1 MHNKLYNEV
10 LQPRQLV
17 SGYVIRF
24 VLIFLLLGPN
34 ISIYSQ
40 RLYGHELLQYN
51 MNILN
56 AEYDC
61 PKGWTENFDE
71 EAFFP
76 ADYLVSASNFQI
88 ISPKEDVIIVFSYST
103 ELSVEDSVKIWPL
116 ITRLNPDKAKSSRLS
131 DPLHKK
137 TVENE
142 MDTLCGR
149 PNVVWKKKFA
159 RRKFGTDYAGHYPGR
174 QAWVYRDKYDH
185 HEVVWL
191 HNVGVGTI
199 WLRYYYVRGT
209 DIDRYV
215 KETIGMMRF
224 KKEKKD

>member
-40 RLYGHELLQYN
+40 RLYGHELQQYY

-88 ISPKEDVIIVFSYST
+88 ISPKEDVIIVFSYSP
-103 ELSVEDSVKIWPL
+103 E
-116 ITRLNPDKAKSSRLS
+116 
-131 DPLHKK
+131 
-137 TVENE
+137 
-142 MDTLCGR
+142 
-149 PNVVWKKKFA
+149 
-159 RRKFGTDYAGHYPGR
+159 
-174 QAWVYRDKYDH
+174 
-185 HEVVWL
+185 
-191 HNVGVGTI
+191 
-199 WLRYYYVRGT
+199 
-209 DIDRYV
+209 
-215 KETIGMMRF
+215 
-224 KKEKKD
+224 

>member
-1 MHNKLYNEV
+1 MYNKLYNEV

-40 RLYGHELLQYN
+40 RLYGHELLQYY

-61 PKGWTENFDE
+61 PKGWTENFE
-71 EAFFP
+71 EEMFLP
-76 ADYLVSASNFQI
+76 ADYLVSASNFRI
-88 ISPKEDVIIVFSYST
+88 ISPKEDVIIVFSYSP

-116 ITRLNPDKAKSSRLS
+116 ITRLNPDRSSRLG
-131 DPLHKK
+131 DPLQRK
-137 TVENE
+137 TVEIQ

-224 KKEKKD
+224 KKGKKD